1 MFSETFKG
9 QHALNLTCISTCVKG
24 CLPAHMCTH
33 SSTTISQLSFAEHM
47 PQPLTLP
54 TPTIARKPT
63 YRKLCSRVKEQP
75 KYPLFPQIPSTHRRT
90 RFHTRSTCV
99 PLYWPSLL
107 LFLNGILKA
116 MFTAKLC
123 ALWSVQERQQI
134 LKYWLLSLLEERAS
148 SRREREADMGGKDR
162 HGQTDK

>member
-1 MFSETFKG
+1 
-9 QHALNLTCISTCVKG
+9 
-24 CLPAHMCTH
+24 
-33 SSTTISQLSFAEHM
+33 M

-54 TPTIARKPT
+54 TPTLAWKPT
-63 YRKLCSRVKEQP
+63 YWKLCSRVKEQP

-123 ALWSVQERQQI
+123 ALWSLQERQQI

-148 SRREREADMGGKDR
+148 SRREREAEMGGKDTGMDR
-162 HGQTDK
+162 QTNRWKEMSSGGCCQILDKRAKFTLTKYVFAVGRWVGVCL